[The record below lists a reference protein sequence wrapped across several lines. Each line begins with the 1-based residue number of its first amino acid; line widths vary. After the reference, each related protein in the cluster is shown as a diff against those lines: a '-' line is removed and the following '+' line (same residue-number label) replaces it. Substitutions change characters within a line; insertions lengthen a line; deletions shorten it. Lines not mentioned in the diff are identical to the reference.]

1 VDRVRVGEA
10 LSLQVRRRDKALTL
24 TLRPAELPRGQ

>member
-1 VDRVRVGEA
+1 VGDA
-10 LSLQVRRRDKALTL
+10 LSLQVRRRDQTLTL